1 VPEISIHELEQWL
14 THEPENL
21 ILIDVRNFNEYE
33 NAYFLGSVL
42 VPLPTILEGDGIAQ
56 IKAVIARWQKKNGRV
71 NRPYKL
77 IVYCAR
83 GVRSARAVELL
94 QQKGIAGFNLAEGI
108 KAWQK
113 TIQPA
118 NPHYLFEKSSS
129 MAPAPRKRSIAR
141 SKSLG
146 LAALALIAM
155 GTGGWGTYKINHNP
169 DRLRPLLAAGVPL
182 QILEPLPF
190 LGRAVKAAEL
200 PQITVQALK
209 QKMDRQQ
216 DYLLVDV
223 RSPEEYQTSKIPG
236 AVSIPLTTIE
246 QGEGVAQIQKML
258 GDRPLIL
265 YCTSGYRS
273 ATALLKLKQ
282 LGLRG
287 IQVKGGMND
296 WYKEIESSAL

>member
-1 VPEISIHELEQWL
+1 
-14 THEPENL
+14 
-21 ILIDVRNFNEYE
+21 
-33 NAYFLGSVL
+33 

-56 IKAVIARWQKKNGRV
+56 IKATIARWHKKNGSD
-71 NRPYKL
+71 RPYKL
-77 IVYCAR
+77 IVYCAK
-83 GVRSARAVELL
+83 GARSATAVELL
-94 QQKGIAGFNLAEGI
+94 QQEGIAGLNLAEGI

-113 TIQPA
+113 NIQPA
-118 NPHYLFEKSSS
+118 SPSYLFEKSSS
-129 MAPAPRKRSIAR
+129 LAPASHKRSIAR
-141 SKSLG
+141 SKSIG
-146 LAALALIAM
+146 LAALALSAI
-155 GTGGWGTYKINHNP
+155 GTVGWGTYKINHNP

-190 LGRAVKAAEL
+190 LGRAVQAAEL

-209 QKMDRQQ
+209 QKIDRHE

-223 RSPEEYQTSKIPG
+223 RSPEEYQTSNIPS
-236 AVSIPLTTIE
+236 AVSIPLSAIE
-246 QGEGVAQIQKML
+246 QGEGIEQIQKML
-258 GDRPLIL
+258 GDRTLIL

-296 WYKEIESSAL
+296 WYREIESSAL